1 MTDCIC
7 ATEKMYPMPCS
18 LESTMNASKLYP
30 IAAAVLLLFA
40 SGHTLGFRRSDP
52 TWRLDALLG
61 SHWGGL
67 ADPQLCAASKRFS
80 GVQQPRSGIVVLG
93 AAHGEFTLLA
103 SYIPAHRAARVDPIV
118 SLRDE

>member
-1 MTDCIC
+1 MRDRKYVPDAVISGVNNERIEALSNRRC
-7 ATEKMYPMPCS
+7 CS
-18 LESTMNASKLYP
+18 PAIRVRTYTRL
-30 IAAAVLLLFA
+30 
-40 SGHTLGFRRSDP
+40 RRSDP

-67 ADPQLCAASKRFS
+67 ADPRLCAASKRFS